1 MARNPKST
9 NALQSFRGGRN
20 RLGVWAKH
28 AEGECCQ
35 PGVVLDIDRLPP
47 TVQWE
52 NANIHTSPLG
62 GRNPTWRFGELQS
75 GDKEAII
82 DHINAVGVG
91 AIIELQA
98 IPTFAFVTG
107 VSVSTFAEEVGL
119 AFEVITRNGTPLP
132 ADQVILVEEQDAG
145 GCGETTRTRVTTTDV
160 GGNVLDTGDLGAVG
174 TLDGATRS
182 YTIAVSGAGEFAL
195 EADVIALR
203 VTSVPAGGVAG
214 HFDLA
219 VDLSYVSTTRS
230 FAA

>member
-1 MARNPKST
+1 MARNPKPT

-145 GCGETTRTRVTTTDV
+145 GCGETTRTLVTTT
-160 GGNVLDTGDLGAVG
+160 GLGAVG
-174 TLDGATRS
+174 TLNGATRS

-203 VTSVPAGGVAG
+203 VTSVPTGGVAG